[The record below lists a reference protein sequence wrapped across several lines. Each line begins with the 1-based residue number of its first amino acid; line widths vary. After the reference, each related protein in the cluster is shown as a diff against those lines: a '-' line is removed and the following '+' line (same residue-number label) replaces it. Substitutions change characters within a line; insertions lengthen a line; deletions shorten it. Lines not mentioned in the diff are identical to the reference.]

1 MSKLFC
7 ILLLSIT
14 TGCATVENKNQ
25 ISANTDF
32 QSTHRSLQVIKP
44 RSNGPYPT
52 VIVGHGCDGL
62 KKNPALLDWA
72 RELNSWG
79 YNAVFY
85 DSFESKGVSG
95 DIVCTRYVESVSPA
109 YRAKEAEVAAKWIKE
124 QPWHKGKIGYIGESH
139 GGATAIRIAKEAN
152 TESNIS
158 AVAAYYPWCQVVA
171 LGSITLNK
179 KNSLPYYGQFMNI
192 PTQLHL
198 AEADDWTPSS
208 ECKQIQN
215 AEIFEYAGATHAF
228 DLNYPDRKLFGH
240 TLKYDRKATAL
251 SRERVKK
258 FLSENL

>member
-1 MSKLFC
+1 MNKLLC
-7 ILLLSIT
+7 ILLFSIT
-14 TGCATVENKNQ
+14 TGCASVEHKTEGTIFDAPKVNQ
-25 ISANTDF
+25 HTLIV
-32 QSTHRSLQVIKP
+32 RKP
-44 RSNGPYPT
+44 WKSGPHPT

-95 DIVCTRYVESVSPA
+95 DIICTRYVESVSPA
-109 YRAKEAEVAAKWIKE
+109 YRAKEAEVAAKWIKQ
-124 QPWHKGKIGYIGESH
+124 QPWHTGKVGYIGISH
-139 GGATAIRIAKEAN
+139 GGATAIRIAKEDIA
-152 TESNIS
+152 EPNIN
-158 AVAAYYPWCQVVA
+158 AVVAYYPWCHVVA